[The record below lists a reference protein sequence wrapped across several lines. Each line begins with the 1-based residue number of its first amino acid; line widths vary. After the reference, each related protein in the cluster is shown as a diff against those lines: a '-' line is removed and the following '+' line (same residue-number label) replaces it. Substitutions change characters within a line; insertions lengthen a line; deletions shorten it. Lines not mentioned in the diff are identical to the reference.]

1 MENFPSPW
9 TETNKLNDQIIDIKT
24 AKVGFHFA
32 RDIKSRRRQ
41 NIGCVGGRK
50 IKVKTIASMMLRAM
64 LIFSIRY
71 QNLISCLK
79 MKKVK

>member
-1 MENFPSPW
+1 MDKRMENFPSPW

-41 NIGCVGGRK
+41 KSDRHV
-50 IKVKTIASMMLRAM
+50 
-64 LIFSIRY
+64 
-71 QNLISCLK
+71 
-79 MKKVK
+79 

>member
-41 NIGCVGGRK
+41 NIGCVGGK
-50 IKVKTIASMMLRAM
+50 
-64 LIFSIRY
+64 
-71 QNLISCLK
+71 
-79 MKKVK
+79 